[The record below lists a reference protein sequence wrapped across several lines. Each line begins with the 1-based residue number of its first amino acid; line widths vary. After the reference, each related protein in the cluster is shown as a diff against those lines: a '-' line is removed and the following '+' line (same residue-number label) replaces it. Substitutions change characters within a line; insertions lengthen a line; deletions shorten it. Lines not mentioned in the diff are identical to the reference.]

1 MIALV
6 VSVVTFLL
14 IAGTVSL
21 KLTRRWRK
29 HQLPEQIQRHIP
41 KYEPS
46 VHDGQAVAFFGIQRS
61 TVTMISDI
69 LGTFVAMQSFVD
81 LIFDVWGLQMDL
93 VG

>member
-1 MIALV
+1 MVTLA
-6 VSVVTFLL
+6 VSVVAFLL
-14 IAGTVSL
+14 LAGAWSL

-46 VHDGQAVAFFGIQRS
+46 VLDGQAVAFFGIQRS

-69 LGTFVAMQSFVD
+69 LGTFVAVQSFVD
-81 LIFDVWGLQMDL
+81 LIFDVWGVPADL